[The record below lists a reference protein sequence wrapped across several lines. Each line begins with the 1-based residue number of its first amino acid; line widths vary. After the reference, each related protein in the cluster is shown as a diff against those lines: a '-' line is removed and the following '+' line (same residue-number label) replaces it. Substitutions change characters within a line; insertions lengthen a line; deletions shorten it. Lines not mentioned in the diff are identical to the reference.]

1 MKRTILAAI
10 VVAVFLL
17 LMSGSALGCI
27 CALPEEPLTAAQART
42 ALIYDFDRASAV
54 FSGEVIELDTVNVKF
69 KVEKLWQGDFGDEI
83 TMSIGTKDPETG
95 YMIRGS
101 CDYRF
106 KPGEKYLVFAYKT
119 FDGALH
125 TNICT
130 RTDLL
135 RKVEPEMKILDEI
148 HPPRLK
154 NQKISIPANLFGFV
168 LSGET
173 LPNWIASCGSV
184 RLHG

>member
-1 MKRTILAAI
+1 MKRTILTAI
-10 VVAVFLL
+10 AVAMFLL
-17 LMSGSALGCI
+17 LMSGSALGCV
-27 CALPEEPLTAAQART
+27 CALPEEPITAEQART
-42 ALIYDFDRASAV
+42 ALIYDFNRASAV

-95 YMIRGS
+95 YLIRGS

-106 KPGEKYLVFAYKT
+106 KSGEKYLVFAYKT

-148 HPPRLK
+148 HPPKLK
-154 NQKISIPANLFGFV
+154 NQKMSIPANLFGFV

-173 LPNWIASCGSV
+173 YQIGLRVAGA
-184 RLHG
+184 